1 MELVIEILHMKR
13 LLLTA
18 VGWCIILSS
27 LGQGLLVNGNFEDRN
42 VCIEFNSACAP
53 EGWFRF
59 PYLKMQSTN
68 SARVAAGLHHES
80 LVMEHRTQGVSG
92 RTFLYTRLVCS
103 TIPGR
108 TYRFRIAV
116 FTNGHA
122 YDHIDLVLS
131 KYEPQ
136 RNMSL
141 ILSGQADS
149 YRLALTRPSPYVND
163 WREASVEFKATGEE
177 RFLLLGNIAR
187 QKIPFTRSY
196 RYDDPLIIYDIDSI
210 SLLPAVG
217 SWIPCKESEEQRK
230 LLYLNNSRHTDFNY
244 LDDEPAF
251 QPDTTPA
258 LPPVVSPLVAPN
270 PLPVHTADTLMIPDV
285 LFRFDKGVLNPA
297 LYPRL
302 QEIVAV
308 IGQKKF
314 RSLEVVGHTDN
325 KGTSVYNQQLA
336 EQRAKAVADYLI
348 AQLKLS
354 PQIITIRGMGSL
366 LPVSSNTT
374 PAGRQRN
381 RRVEIILLY

>member
-1 MELVIEILHMKR
+1 MKR

-18 VGWCIILSS
+18 FCWVTMLSTY
-27 LGQGLLVNGNFEDRN
+27 GQGLLVNGNFEDRN

-68 SARVAAGLHHES
+68 SARVAAGMHHES
-80 LVMEHRTQGVSG
+80 LVMEHRTQGVAG
-92 RTFLYTRLVCS
+92 RTFLYTRLVCN

-108 TYRFRIAV
+108 TYRFRVAV

-131 KYEPQ
+131 KFEPQ

-141 ILSGQADS
+141 ILSGQANS
-149 YRLALTRPSPYVND
+149 YRLTLTRPSPYVND
-163 WREASVEFKATGEE
+163 WREAAVEFKATGEE

-210 SLLPAVG
+210 SLLPADGNWV
-217 SWIPCKESEEQRK
+217 PCQEREEERK

-244 LDDEPAF
+244 LDDEPVF
-251 QPDTTPA
+251 QPDTTPV
-258 LPPVVSPLVAPN
+258 LPPVVKPIVAPN
-270 PLPVHTADTLMIPDV
+270 PPPVQVADTLLIPDV
-285 LFRFDKGVLNPA
+285 LFRFDKGVLNPD

-314 RSLEVVGHTDN
+314 RSIEVVGHTDN
-325 KGTSVYNQQLA
+325 KGTAAYNQQLA

-354 PQIITIRGMGSL
+354 TQIIKTRGMGSA
-366 LPVSSNTT
+366 LPVSSNAT

-381 RRVEIILLY
+381 RRVEIILLH